1 MLQHIRCQQWDRQRT
16 CSPLRT
22 PPPSCPPDQLT
33 SSGGGELLQ
42 MLCLCVDLPVLAERE
57 RRPACV
63 NVQVLVDLELVC
75 VDVWAPT
82 FSRRLTEL

>member
-1 MLQHIRCQQWDRQRT
+1 M
-16 CSPLRT
+16 SPR
-22 PPPSCPPDQLT
+22 LT

-42 MLCLCVDLPVLAERE
+42 MCLCVDLPVLAERE

-75 VDVWAPT
+75 VWT
-82 FSRRLTEL
+82 FRRLTEG